1 MRFERCPYC
10 QRPVEVM
17 HFPGGWLRISCHECG
32 AQWEAHSGMVR
43 RIADGE
49 LLDSTSGEVHA
60 DARAQARGQEQ
71 PDDAQP

>member
-1 MRFERCPYC
+1 MRFEQCPYC

-17 HFPGGWLRISCHECG
+17 HFPGGWLRIACHECG

-49 LLDSTSGEVHA
+49 LLDSSADEVRA
-60 DARAQARGQEQ
+60 SARSRRRG
-71 PDDAQP
+71 DDAPPAKE